1 MKPLMRVGSAV
12 LAFALVTASYAHGV
26 SEDMAEAAKAF
37 LAALNDGQKGK
48 AQFELQD
55 DERLNWHFV
64 PKARKGLSIKEMEP
78 HQRSLALALLS
89 SGMSH
94 KGYFKASTIMSLEQI
109 LKEVEKGSGPARD
122 PEAYFVSIFGK
133 PDSHGNWAWR
143 FEGHHLALNF
153 TVAGHAV
160 AVTPSFMGTNPGE
173 VREGPRKGLRVL
185 GREED
190 LARELVKSLNDEQKK
205 GAIYDAKAPADIITA
220 ADRKAKVL
228 EPKGIA
234 KAKLNSKQK
243 EQLMAVVEEYLFRA
257 RPEVAE
263 EEMKEVLA
271 SGEDQ
276 IWFAW
281 AGSTEP
287 GQGHY
292 YRVQGPTFLLEY
304 DNTQNNANHVHAVW
318 RDLKNDFGE
327 DILKQHYDESHSK
340 K

>member
-1 MKPLMRVGSAV
+1 MLALGLVLGSH
-12 LAFALVTASYAHGV
+12 AHGV
-26 SEDMAEAAKAF
+26 SEDMADAANAF
-37 LAALNDGQKGK
+37 LAALNEQQRAK
-48 AQFELQD
+48 AAFELKD
-55 DERLNWHFV
+55 EERLNWHFV

-78 HQRSLALALLS
+78 HQRALANALLS

-94 KGYFKASTIMSLEQI
+94 KGFFKASTIMSLEQI
-109 LKEVEKGSGPARD
+109 LKETEKGGGPTRD
-122 PEAYFVSIFGK
+122 PEGYFVSIFGK
-133 PDSHGNWAWR
+133 PESHGNWAWR

-153 TVAGHAV
+153 TVAGHEV
-160 AVTPSFMGTNPGE
+160 AVTPSFMGSNPGE

-190 LARELVKSLNDEQKK
+190 IARELVKSLDEEQKK
-205 GAIYDAKAPADIITA
+205 AVIFTDKAPSDIITGA
-220 ADRKAKVL
+220 ERKARSL
-228 EPKGIA
+228 EPKGIS
-234 KAKLNSKQK
+234 KAKLNATQQ
-243 EQLMAVVEEYLFRA
+243 ELLMSLIEEYLYRA

-263 EEMKEVLA
+263 AEMKEVQA
-271 SGEDQ
+271 AGDAQ

-287 GQGHY
+287 RQGHY

-327 DILKQHYDESHSK
+327 DILRKHYDESHSQ
-340 K
+340 